1 MILCCC
7 NKTLSIIAAD
17 TVTVDTDL
25 SSLAEVE
32 NYTPGTDVCGSKSL
46 IQTAAAAAATRR
58 WHVIF
63 RADGGKRQTSACLTI
78 NIIDQSIFL
87 KNLDC

>member
-46 IQTAAAAAATRR
+46 IQTAAAAAAAARR

-63 RADGGKRQTSACLTI
+63 RADGGKRHPQSSACLTI
-78 NIIDQSIFL
+78 NIIDH
-87 KNLDC
+87 